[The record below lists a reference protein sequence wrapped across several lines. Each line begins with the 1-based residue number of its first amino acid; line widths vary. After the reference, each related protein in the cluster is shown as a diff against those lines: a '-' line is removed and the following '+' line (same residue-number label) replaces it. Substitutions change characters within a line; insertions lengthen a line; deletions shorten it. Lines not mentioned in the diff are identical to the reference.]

1 MTRRNPL
8 WRLLA
13 LLFAL
18 TIVAAACGG
27 DDDDS
32 ASGDGNTTTT
42 GGSSSGGVKC
52 EDISLGFFGALT
64 GDAANLGVNIEQ
76 GAELAVN
83 QFNDA
88 NPDCQIGFE
97 KFDSQGSPDQAPAL
111 AQQAVGDKKL
121 VGLIGPAFSGESR
134 AANPIFDEAGL
145 PIITPSATGVDLS
158 AQGWKIFHRGLAND
172 GAQGPGVAKYIAAE
186 LGAKNV
192 AVVDDA
198 SEYGKGLA
206 DIVRSSLADNNA
218 KVAVSDS
225 VDPKAQ
231 DFSST
236 VNKVKSANPDAI
248 FYGGYY
254 AEAGRL
260 AKQLRDAGVTATF
273 VSGDGT
279 LDPGFVDAAGADA
292 AEGAIITCPCAP
304 SPDDYKTAYK
314 EAWNQ
319 DPGTYSPEA
328 YDAANMFLAAIKAGK
343 TDRASINDWISS
355 NSYDGITKTMKFDDK
370 GEGATTA
377 IYVYKVEGGKIV
389 DSGTVK

>member
-18 TIVAAACGG
+18 TIIAAACGG

-32 ASGDGNTTTT
+32 ASGGTTTT

-64 GDAANLGVNIEQ
+64 GDAANLGVNIMQ
-76 GAELAVN
+76 GAQLAVN

-88 NPDCQIGFE
+88 NPDCQVGFE
-97 KFDSQGSPDQAPAL
+97 EYDSQGSPDQAPAL
-111 AQQAVGDKKL
+111 AQQAVGDKKV

-172 GAQGPGVAKYIAAE
+172 GAQGPAEAKYIASE
-186 LGAKNV
+186 VGAKNV
-192 AVVDDA
+192 AVIDDA

-206 DIVRSSLADNNA
+206 DIVRSSLKDNGA
-218 KVAVSDS
+218 TVAVSDS

-231 DFSST
+231 DYSST
-236 VNKVKSANPDAI
+236 VNKVKAANPDAI

-260 AKQLRDAGVTATF
+260 TKQLRDAGVTATF
-273 VSGDGT
+273 ISGDGT
-279 LDPGFVDAAGADA
+279 LDPGYVSAAGDAA

-304 SPDDYKTAYK
+304 SPDDYKKAYHD
-314 EAWNQ
+314 AWNE

-328 YDAANMFLAAIKAGK
+328 YDAANMFLEAIKAGN
-343 TDRASINDWISS
+343 TDRASINEWISS

-370 GEGATTA
+370 GEVAAGE
-377 IYVYKVEGGKIV
+377 IYVYKVQGSKITPA
-389 DSGTVK
+389 GTVK

>member
-1 MTRRNPL
+1 LTRRNPL

-18 TIVAAACGG
+18 TIIAAACGG

-32 ASGDGNTTTT
+32 ASGGSTTTT

-52 EDISLGFFGALT
+52 TDLSLGFFGALT
-64 GDAANLGVNIEQ
+64 GDAANLGVNIMQ
-76 GAELAVN
+76 GAQLAVN

-97 KFDSQGSPDQAPAL
+97 EYDSQGSPDQAPAL
-111 AQQAVGDKKL
+111 AQQAVGDKKV

-172 GAQGPGVAKYIAAE
+172 GAQGPAEAKYIAAE
-186 LGAKNV
+186 VGAKNV
-192 AVVDDA
+192 AVIDDA

-206 DIVRSSLADNNA
+206 DIVRSSLKDNNA
-218 KVAVSDS
+218 TVAVSDS

-231 DFSST
+231 DYSST
-236 VNKVKSANPDAI
+236 VNKVKAANPDAI

-260 AKQLRDAGVTATF
+260 TKQLRDAGVTATF
-273 VSGDGT
+273 ISGDGT
-279 LDPGFVDAAGADA
+279 LDPGYVSAAGDAA

-304 SPDDYKTAYK
+304 SPDDYKKAYHD
-314 EAWNQ
+314 AWNE

-328 YDAANMFLAAIKAGK
+328 YDAANMFLEAIKAGN

-355 NSYDGITKTMKFDDK
+355 NSYEGITKTMKFDDK
-370 GEGATTA
+370 GEVAAGE
-377 IYVYKVEGGKIV
+377 IYVYKVQSSKITPA
-389 DSGTVK
+389 GTVK

>member
-1 MTRRNPL
+1 MTRRNTL
-8 WRLLA
+8 WRIVA

-32 ASGDGNTTTT
+32 TNASTKTTASGSG
-42 GGSSSGGVKC
+42 GGVKC
-52 EDISLGFFGALT
+52 ENLSLGFFGALT
-64 GDAANLGVNIEQ
+64 GDAANLGINIKH
-76 GAELAVN
+76 GAQLAVN
-83 QFNDA
+83 EWNDK

-97 KFDSQGSPDQAPAL
+97 DFDSQGSPDQAPAL

-134 AANPIFDEAGL
+134 AANPIFNEAGL

-158 AQGWKIFHRGLAND
+158 SQGWKIFHRGLAND
-172 GAQGPGVAKYIAAE
+172 GAQGPAEAKYIAKE

-192 AVVDDA
+192 AVIDDA

-206 DIVRSSLADNNA
+206 DIVRTTLKTEGAT
-218 KVAVSDS
+218 VAASDS

-236 VNKVKSANPDAI
+236 VNKVKAAKPDAV

-279 LDPGFVDAAGADA
+279 LDKGFVEAAGQAA

-304 SPDDYKTAYK
+304 SPADYKSAYK
-314 EAWNQ
+314 AAWKE

-328 YDAANMFLAAIKAGK
+328 FDAANMFLAAIKAGN
-343 TDRASINDWISS
+343 TDRASINTWISS
-355 NSYDGITKTMKFDDK
+355 NPYDGITKTMKFDDK
-370 GEGATTA
+370 GEVAAGD
-377 IYVYKVEGGKIV
+377 IYVYKVAGGVIT
-389 DSGTVK
+389 DAGTVK

>member
-18 TIVAAACGG
+18 TIVAAACG

-32 ASGDGNTTTT
+32 TNASSNTTA
-42 GGSSSGGVKC
+42 GGSGGGVKC
-52 EDISLGFFGALT
+52 TDLSLGFFGALT

-83 QFNDA
+83 QFNEA

-97 KFDSQGSPDQAPAL
+97 KYDSQGSPDQAPAL
-111 AQQAVGDKKL
+111 AQQAVGDKKI

-172 GAQGPGVAKYIAAE
+172 GAQGPAEAKYIATE

-206 DIVRSSLADNNA
+206 DIVRSSLKDNGA
-218 KVAVSDS
+218 AVAVSDS
-225 VDPKAQ
+225 VDPKSQ

-236 VNKVKSANPDAI
+236 VNKIKSASPTADAV

-260 AKQLRDAGVTATF
+260 AKQLRDAGVTVTF
-273 VSGDGT
+273 ISGDGT
-279 LDPGFVDAAGADA
+279 LDPGFVSAAGADA

-304 SPDDYKTAYK
+304 SPADYKTAYK
-314 EAWNQ
+314 AAWNE

-328 YDAANMFLAAIKAGK
+328 FDAANMFLAAIKAGN
-343 TDRASINDWISS
+343 TDRDSINTWITD
-355 NSYDGITKTMKFDDK
+355 NSYEGITKNLKFDDK
-370 GEGATTA
+370 GEGVTGS